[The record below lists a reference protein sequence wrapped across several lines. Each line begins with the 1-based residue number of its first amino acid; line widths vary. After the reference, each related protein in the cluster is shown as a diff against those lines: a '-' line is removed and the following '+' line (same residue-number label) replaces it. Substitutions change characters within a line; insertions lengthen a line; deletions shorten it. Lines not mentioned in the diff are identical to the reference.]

1 MADFKKSY
9 FDELQDHIQSGSKEE
24 LSDEATKYLDIL
36 FLLNGL
42 NRKYGKEHA
51 ISFIQ
56 SKPFEISYR
65 RARTMFDESINL
77 FYSDDN
83 IEPKAHKN
91 MLYDRMIS
99 AAAVVLATA
108 DCPKDMEVYADIM
121 FKAWKMKGLD
131 QPEPQKIPE
140 GLYKKPI
147 KVYSLN
153 PETIGL
159 PQADR
164 NELAVLI
171 DNMEVANDDTIRLKQ
186 DAQVESI
193 DFIQM
198 LDDQEEKTRSES

>member
-1 MADFKKSY
+1 MEDFKRSY
-9 FDELQDHIQSGSKEE
+9 FDELQDHIQSGSKGD
-24 LSDEATKYLDIL
+24 LSDEAIKYLDVL

-56 SKPFEISYR
+56 SKPFKISYR
-65 RARTMFDESINL
+65 RARMMFDESINL
-77 FYSDDN
+77 FYTDDN

-91 MLYDRMIS
+91 MLYDKMLS

-108 DCPKDMEVYADIM
+108 DCPKDMEVYSDMI
-121 FKAWKMKGLD
+121 FKAYKIKGLD

-140 GLYKKPI
+140 ELYKKPFKI
-147 KVYSLN
+147 YSLN
-153 PETIGL
+153 PATIGL
-159 PQADR
+159 PEADR
-164 NELAVLI
+164 NELGSLI
-171 DNMEVANDDTIRLKQ
+171 DGMEVSNDDAIRLKR

-193 DFIQM
+193 DFIEM